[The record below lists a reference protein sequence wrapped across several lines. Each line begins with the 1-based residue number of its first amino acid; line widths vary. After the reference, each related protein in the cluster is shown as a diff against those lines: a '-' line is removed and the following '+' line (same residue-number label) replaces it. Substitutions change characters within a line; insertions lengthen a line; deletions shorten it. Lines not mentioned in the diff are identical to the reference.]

1 MQFDPTSQISTQ
13 NGDDSSGQTDSP
25 ITPRRGWGQV
35 WESLVRLGLGETAL
49 RIGTGL
55 ASIVLV
61 GVVLWVMSTFYLKG
75 DVTGYRGAAL
85 AAPLPTATNTVAP
98 PTFAPPAFETTF
110 ARGITRLTQLHTTL
124 PSLPRFE
131 ISQYEVK
138 EGDTIFD
145 IAARFGLKPQTIL
158 WGNYYTLA
166 DDPHRLRPGQML
178 NILPVDGTYYEWHE
192 GDGLNGVARHF
203 HVTPEVIINW
213 EGNQLDP
220 NTLGDWSH
228 PNIKVGTK
236 LMIPGGTREFVTWS
250 APRITRDNPAV
261 AKIMGPGACGTI
273 TDGAVGTGTYIWPA
287 VEHRISGFDFSPETN
302 HNGIDIAG
310 SLGQSIFAADSGV
323 VVYAG
328 WNDWGYGNVVVI
340 DHGNGWQTLYAH
352 MSAYSV
358 SCGASVTQGQ
368 VIGAIGSTGN
378 SSGPHLHFEMRNDSY
393 RANPWDFMR

>member
-1 MQFDPTSQISTQ
+1 MQSEPTSQIPSR
-13 NGDDSSGQTDSP
+13 DAEDSIEQLDSP
-25 ITPRRGWGQV
+25 AAPRRSWSQT

-49 RIGTGL
+49 RVGTGL
-55 ASIVLV
+55 ASIALV
-61 GVVLWVMSTFYLKG
+61 GIVLWVMSTFYLKG
-75 DVTGYRGAAL
+75 DVTGYRSAAL

-98 PTFAPPAFETTF
+98 PVYAPPAFETTF
-110 ARGITRLTQLHTTL
+110 ARGITRLAQMHTTL
-124 PSLPRFE
+124 PSLPRFA

-145 IAARFGLKPQTIL
+145 IAAKFGLKPQTIL

-203 HVTPEVIINW
+203 GVTPEVIINW
-213 EGNQLDP
+213 EGNNLDA
-220 NTLGDWSH
+220 NTIGDWSN
-228 PNIKVGTK
+228 PNIKVGTG
-236 LMIPGGTREFVTWS
+236 LMIPGGAREFVTWS
-250 APRITRDNPAV
+250 APRITRENPAV

-273 TDGAVGTGTYIWPA
+273 TDGAVGTGTYVWPA
-287 VEHRISGFDFSPETN
+287 VERRLSGFDFSPETN
-302 HNGIDIAG
+302 HNGLDIAG
-310 SLGQSIFAADSGV
+310 VTGQGIFAADSGV
-323 VVYAG
+323 VVYSG

-358 SCGASVTQGQ
+358 SCGASVAQGQ
-368 VIGAIGSTGN
+368 MIGAVGSTGN
-378 SSGPHLHFEMRNDSY
+378 SSGSHLHFEMRNDSY
-393 RANPWDFMR
+393 RANPWDFLN